1 MQIKSIVVGAVFGLI
16 AGVGSV
22 SAEELSLADTAGDP
36 GTPFAMLNGITT
48 EQMLVQAMANVR
60 GAGQAAE
67 AAYIAGLSSST
78 ADNGVVYQFD
88 TDVNLT
94 PDGNFGFSTALAM
107 ETVTI
112 LFMSFSFVAV
122 LAAMA
127 SALATAGDTGHRPS
141 LPTSRK
147 SPRRR
152 CHPLNWR
159 RPGALGGGIADGCH
173 ATMTD

>member
-22 SAEELSLADTAGDP
+22 STEELSLADTAGNP
-36 GTPFAMLNGITT
+36 CMPFAMLNGTAT

-88 TDVNLT
+88 TDVNLA
-94 PDGNFGFSTALAM
+94 PDDNFGFSTTLDM

-122 LAAMA
+122 LAVMA
-127 SALATAGDTGHRPS
+127 SASATAGETTHRPGS
-141 LPTSRK
+141 QPSR
-147 SPRRR
+147 SFPLRRYHPLRWRRR
-152 CHPLNWR
+152 GVPAV
-159 RPGALGGGIADGCH
+159 RP
-173 ATMTD
+173 